1 MPLTLLPLI
10 FAAGALIMFID
21 DHGDCFADRKD
32 GRITYMNRVRY
43 PERVLQRIVL
53 AHFARLATGLPTN
66 EGRDLLLG
74 FLLRYYL
81 TRIQKHR
88 AQRRG
93 GGTAW
98 DVFE

>member
-1 MPLTLLPLI
+1 MLTLI

-21 DHGDCFADRKD
+21 DHGDCFADRRE
-32 GRITYMNRVRY
+32 GRVTYMNYVRQ
-43 PERVLQRIVL
+43 PERVLHRVAL
-53 AHFARLATGLPTN
+53 AHFARLGAALPRN

-81 TRIQKHR
+81 TRIEKHR
-88 AQRRG
+88 AQRRR